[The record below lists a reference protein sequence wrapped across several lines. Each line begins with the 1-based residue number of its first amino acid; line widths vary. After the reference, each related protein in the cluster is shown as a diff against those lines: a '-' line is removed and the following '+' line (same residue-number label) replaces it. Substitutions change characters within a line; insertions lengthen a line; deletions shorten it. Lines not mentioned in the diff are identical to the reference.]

1 MGTLAVGGLQLRL
14 PAFIHNLFP
23 KEQKRYPMSISL
35 VPQLIPE
42 QRMHTVSIEEIL
54 TLGEKIKSDQPPL
67 EHYFSPTRK
76 EKFIKNYIH
85 YLNTS
90 LLEAKHGHMD
100 INLYLVFVLS
110 FQFTSS
116 LLEIP
121 VNKELDHFY
130 HILEHKYGVNEPD
143 INLHFTTDELEEGMV
158 SEEDAL
164 LSFRQELENSY
175 QGRREVKESVQKRLK
190 HDGIKSI
197 MQWQQTKGIPELAEA
212 FGRSIVIP
220 SFFSF
225 VDKKLVEFYR
235 KTTGDIRYE
244 VAVPEFE

>member
-1 MGTLAVGGLQLRL
+1 MA
-14 PAFIHNLFP
+14 
-23 KEQKRYPMSISL
+23 MSL
-35 VPQLIPE
+35 VPQMLPE
-42 QRMHTVSIEEIL
+42 QRMLTVTIEEIL
-54 TLGEKIKSDQPPL
+54 TLGEQVESIQPPL

-76 EKFIKNYIH
+76 EMFIKDYLH

-90 LLEAKHGHMD
+90 LLEAKHGRLD
-100 INLYLVFVLS
+100 IDLYLVFVLS
-110 FQFTSS
+110 FQFTSP

-121 VNKELDHFY
+121 VKKELDQFY
-130 HILEHKYGVNEPD
+130 HILEHHYDVKKLD
-143 INLHFTTDELEEGMV
+143 INLHFTIDEPEEGMV

-164 LSFRQELENSY
+164 LSFRQELDNSY
-175 QGRREVKESVQKRLK
+175 EGKREVRESVQKRLK
-190 HDGIKSI
+190 QDGIETI
-197 MQWQQTKGIPELAEA
+197 MKWLHAKGIPELAEA
-212 FGRSIVIP
+212 FGRCIVIP

>member
-1 MGTLAVGGLQLRL
+1 
-14 PAFIHNLFP
+14 
-23 KEQKRYPMSISL
+23 MSMSL
-35 VPQLIPE
+35 VPRMIPE
-42 QRMHTVSIEEIL
+42 QRMHTVTIEEIL
-54 TLGEKIKSDQPPL
+54 KLGEQTGNIQPPL

-76 EKFIKNYIH
+76 EMFIKDYLH

-90 LLEAKHGHMD
+90 LLEAKHGSLD
-100 INLYLVFVLS
+100 LDLYLVFVLS
-110 FQFTSS
+110 FQFTSP

-121 VNKELDHFY
+121 VKKELDQFY
-130 HILEHKYGVNEPD
+130 HILAHHYDVNEPD
-143 INLHFTTDELEEGMV
+143 INLHFTTDEFETGMV
-158 SEEDAL
+158 AEEDAL

-175 QGRREVKESVQKRLK
+175 EGKREVKESVQNRLK
-190 HDGIKSI
+190 QDGIEAI
-197 MQWQQTKGIPELAEA
+197 MKWQQAKGIPELAEA

>member
-1 MGTLAVGGLQLRL
+1 MA
-14 PAFIHNLFP
+14 
-23 KEQKRYPMSISL
+23 MSL
-35 VPQLIPE
+35 VPRMIPE
-42 QRMHTVSIEEIL
+42 QRMHTVTIEEIL
-54 TLGEKIKSDQPPL
+54 TLGEQIESIQPPL
-67 EHYFSPTRK
+67 EHYFSPTRR
-76 EKFIKNYIH
+76 EMFIKDYLH

-90 LLEAKHGHMD
+90 LLEAKHGHLD
-100 INLYLVFVLS
+100 LDLYLVFVLS
-110 FQFTSS
+110 FQFTSP

-121 VNKELDHFY
+121 VKKELDHFY
-130 HILEHKYGVNEPD
+130 HILEHHYDVNELD
-143 INLHFTTDELEEGMV
+143 INLHFTTDELEDGMV
-158 SEEDAL
+158 AEEDAL

-175 QGRREVKESVQKRLK
+175 EGKREVKESVQKRLK
-190 HDGIKSI
+190 QDGIGAI
-197 MQWQQTKGIPELAEA
+197 MKWQHTKGIPELAEA